1 MEAMK
6 SFLAWMWVLH
16 LLLALWLAT
25 GVFASAVV
33 LAQVKR
39 TTDAAERA
47 FGFRLAWR
55 LMTVFIVPGVL
66 VAGALGFYLVSGF
79 QYGFGKGWVQVSVGL
94 YVLLLASIFL
104 VQVPHFRKALHAG
117 HAGENAELER
127 LARSPLPVMLNHVNA
142 LIILVMII
150 LMAMKPTPGG

>member
-39 TTDAAERA
+39 TADLAERA

-66 VAGALGFYLVSGF
+66 VTGALGFYLVSGF
-79 QYGFGKGWVQVSVGL
+79 QYGFGKGWVQASIGL
-94 YVLLLASIFL
+94 YLLLLAGIFL

-117 HAGENAELER
+117 EGPELER
-127 LARSPLPVMLNHVNA
+127 LARAPLPAILNHVNA

-150 LMAMKPTPGG
+150 LMAMKPTP

>member
-39 TTDAAERA
+39 TADAAERA
-47 FGFRLAWR
+47 FGLRLAWR
-55 LMTVFIVPGVL
+55 LLTVFIVPGVL
-66 VAGALGFYLVSGF
+66 VAGGLGFYLVNGF
-79 QYGFGKGWVQVSVGL
+79 QYGFGKGWIQVSIGL
-94 YVLLLASIFL
+94 YVLLLAGIFL
-104 VQVPHFRKALHAG
+104 VQVPHFRKALGAEG
-117 HAGENAELER
+117 AELER
-127 LARSPLPVMLNHVNA
+127 LARAPLPAMLNHVNA
-142 LIILVMII
+142 LLIVVMTI

>member
-6 SFLAWMWVLH
+6 SYLAWMWVLH

-25 GVFASAVV
+25 GVFSSAVV

-39 TTDAAERA
+39 TADPAERA

-94 YVLLLASIFL
+94 YVLLLAGIFL
-104 VQVPHFRKALHAG
+104 VQVPHFRKALHAKG
-117 HAGENAELER
+117 PELEQ
-127 LARSPLPVMLNHVNA
+127 LARASLPTILNHVNA
-142 LIILVMII
+142 LIIVVMTI
-150 LMAMKPTPGG
+150 LMAMKPTPG

>member
-6 SFLAWMWVLH
+6 SVLAWMWVLH

-33 LAQVKR
+33 LAQLKR
-39 TTDAAERA
+39 TGDLAERA
-47 FGFRLAWR
+47 FGFRLVWR

-66 VAGALGFYLVSGF
+66 VTGALGFYLVSGF
-79 QYGFGKGWVQVSVGL
+79 QYGFGKGWVQASVGL

-104 VQVPHFRKALHAG
+104 VQVPHFRKALSAPAG
-117 HAGENAELER
+117 ELER
-127 LARSPLPVMLNHVNA
+127 LARAPLPAMLTHVNA
-142 LIILVMII
+142 LVILVMII
-150 LMAMKPTPGG
+150 LMAMKPTPG

>member
-25 GVFASAVV
+25 GVFSSAVV

-39 TTDAAERA
+39 TTDPAERA

-66 VAGALGFYLVSGF
+66 VTGALGFYLVSGF
-79 QYGFGKGWVQVSVGL
+79 QYGFGKGWVQASVGL

-104 VQVPHFRKALHAG
+104 VQVPHFRKALHVKG
-117 HAGENAELER
+117 PELEQ
-127 LARSPLPVMLNHVNA
+127 LARASLPTILNHVNA
-142 LIILVMII
+142 LIILVMTI
-150 LMAMKPTPGG
+150 LMAMKPTPS

>member
-1 MEAMK
+1 MEAMH

-25 GVFASAVV
+25 GVFASEVV

-39 TTDAAERA
+39 TADAAERA

-66 VAGALGFYLVSGF
+66 VAGGLGFYLVSGF
-79 QYGFGKGWVQVSVGL
+79 QYGYGKGWIQLSVAL
-94 YVLLLASIFL
+94 YVLLLAGIFL
-104 VQVPHFRKALHAG
+104 VQVPHFRKALQ
-117 HAGENAELER
+117 AGEGAELER
-127 LARSPLPVMLNHVNA
+127 LARAPLPAILNHVNA
-142 LIILVMII
+142 LLIVVMVI
-150 LMAMKPTPGG
+150 LMAMKPTP

>member
-1 MEAMK
+1 METMK

-25 GVFASAVV
+25 GVFSSAVV

-39 TTDAAERA
+39 TADAAERA
-47 FGFRLAWR
+47 FGLRLVWR

-66 VAGALGFYLVSGF
+66 VAGGLGFYLVSGF
-79 QYGFGKGWVQVSVGL
+79 QYGFGKGWIQASAAL
-94 YVLLLASIFL
+94 YVLLLASILL
-104 VQVPHFRKALHAG
+104 VQVPHFHKALSAQEG
-117 HAGENAELER
+117 PELER
-127 LARSPLPVMLNHVNA
+127 FARAPLPAMLNHVNA

-150 LMAMKPTPGG
+150 LMAMKPTP